1 MHILCLSQCPELLV
15 VVKKIFLIY
24 FVLLF
29 LVHLIHTFLKSGS
42 WLGGGELMYKAQ
54 IKCICEY

>member
-15 VVKKIFLIY
+15 VVEKIFIFY

-42 WLGGGELMYKAQ
+42 W
-54 IKCICEY
+54 